1 MNKKAIG
8 LFKRKKGTIK
18 NIILENSG
26 PLLLIA
32 GALSNPVFAFNN
44 ELWVTY
50 TLYLAAIF
58 FIFLP
63 RVLKYKKEKHY
74 LRMSIMLLSMGL
86 LMAGFMVKTAPL
98 NYTLAGS
105 ALAPLLLL
113 FILEKRSKIKE
124 EKAKQIP

>member
-1 MNKKAIG
+1 
-8 LFKRKKGTIK
+8 
-18 NIILENSG
+18 
-26 PLLLIA
+26 
-32 GALSNPVFAFNN
+32 
-44 ELWVTY
+44 
-50 TLYLAAIF
+50 
-58 FIFLP
+58 
-63 RVLKYKKEKHY
+63 
-74 LRMSIMLLSMGL
+74 MSIMLLSMGL